1 MAPHHRTMKEM
12 GPHIR
17 TMKKMSPHCR
27 TMKEMGPHIRTMKE
41 MAPHYRTMA
50 HHHHHRTVNNNKE
63 IIIIQ
68 RKRNNHRYLKSMALW
83 FSARTYTYHD
93 YYTYV
98 LYIVNCRISTVL
110 VMILLYKNNHNKTI
124 LCQPRNANTTN
135 IFGNDVMKATMSCE
149 PIKLKRSSI
158 YSLTRMQRTAGG
170 PHLLLSQIINLQY
183 VLPLWLLYSHS
194 FSVSLSEIPLYMT
207 LYITT
212 FFGSFRLLVNVSV
225 DSVSRVHTGRGPR
238 LAS

>member
-1 MAPHHRTMKEM
+1 MAPHHRTMKEMAPHIRTMKEMAPHHRTMKEM
-12 GPHIR
+12 GPHI
-17 TMKKMSPHCR
+17 R

-110 VMILLYKNNHNKTI
+110 VMILLYKTTTIKQYYVNHGMQTQ
-124 LCQPRNANTTN
+124 LTSL
-135 IFGNDVMKATMSCE
+135 VMT
-149 PIKLKRSSI
+149 
-158 YSLTRMQRTAGG
+158 
-170 PHLLLSQIINLQY
+170 
-183 VLPLWLLYSHS
+183 
-194 FSVSLSEIPLYMT
+194 
-207 LYITT
+207 
-212 FFGSFRLLVNVSV
+212 
-225 DSVSRVHTGRGPR
+225 
-238 LAS
+238 